1 VKTPGTEA
9 DGPTL
14 PGGRGIARG
23 KIQDDIMRVLSAEP
37 LRERGAANGKEEL
50 TLQPYLRCS

>member
-23 KIQDDIMRVLSAEP
+23 KIQDDIMRVPSAEP
-37 LRERGAANGKEEL
+37 SVSLAGRGEW
-50 TLQPYLRCS
+50 